1 MKPIICIAP
10 APAVEPMFFNDGW
23 MVNKKYYLGV
33 TAGGGVPVMATDIE
47 LAEEYARLCDG
58 LILTGSAMYMP
69 SPEYAAQAKAIE
81 KQKRDPQDAQLFYA
95 FQKAGKP
102 VLGICRGQQN
112 INVFLGGTL
121 AKKFK
126 LTDGVEHL
134 MRKHEIVAEPGSL
147 ICELFGETFITNSRH
162 NNRID
167 QLADGLKVT
176 ARSHD
181 GVIEAVEHK
190 SEPIYAVQW
199 HPERMR
205 GDLPDPFDGPDTTI
219 LFQNSAKSAWHIKNS
234 LSSVFGDFVR

>member
-23 MVNKKYYLGV
+23 MVNKKYFLGV
-33 TAGGGVPVMATDIE
+33 SAGGGVPVMATDIE

-58 LILTGSAMYMP
+58 LVLTGSAMYMP
-69 SPEYAAQAKAIE
+69 SPEYAAQAKVIE

-134 MRKHEIVAEPGSL
+134 MRKHEIVAQPGSL

-181 GVIEAVEHK
+181 GVIEAIEHE

-219 LFQNSAKSAWHIKNS
+219 LFQKFSEICLAHKK
-234 LSSVFGDFVR
+234 

>member
-1 MKPIICIAP
+1 MKPIIRIAP

-23 MVNKKYYLGV
+23 MVNKKYFLGV
-33 TAGGGVPVMATDIE
+33 SAGGGGPVMATDIE

-58 LILTGSAMYMP
+58 LVLTGSAMYMP
-69 SPEYAAQAKAIE
+69 SPEYAAQAKVIE

-134 MRKHEIVAEPGSL
+134 MRKHEIVAQPGSL

-181 GVIEAVEHK
+181 GVIEAIEHE

-219 LFQNSAKSAWHIKNS
+219 LFQKFSEICLAHKK
-234 LSSVFGDFVR
+234 

>member
-10 APAVEPMFFNDGW
+10 APAVEPMFFSDGW
-23 MVNKKYYLGV
+23 MVNKKYFLGV

-47 LAEEYARLCDG
+47 LVEEYARLCDG
-58 LILTGSAMYMP
+58 LVLTGSAMFTP
-69 SPEYAAQAKAIE
+69 SPEYAAQAKVIE
-81 KQKRDPQDAQLFYA
+81 KQKRDPLDRELFYA
-95 FQKAGKP
+95 FQRAGKP

-134 MRKHEIVAEPGSL
+134 MHKHEIVAEPGSL
-147 ICELFGETFITNSRH
+147 ICELFGEKFITNSRH

-167 QLADGLKVT
+167 QLADGLKIT

-181 GVIEAVEHK
+181 GVIEAIEHE
-190 SEPIYAVQW
+190 SQPIYAVQW

-205 GDLPDPFDGPDTTI
+205 GDLPDPFDGPDTTV
-219 LFQNSAKSAWHIKNS
+219 LFQKFSEICIEHKK
-234 LSSVFGDFVR
+234 

>member
-23 MVNKKYYLGV
+23 MVNKKYFLGV
-33 TAGGGVPVMATDIE
+33 SAGGGVPVLATDIE

-58 LILTGSAMYMP
+58 LVLTGSAMYMP
-69 SPEYAAQAKAIE
+69 SPEYAAQAKVIE

-134 MRKHEIVAEPGSL
+134 MRKHEIVAQPGSL

-181 GVIEAVEHK
+181 GVIEAIEHE

-219 LFQNSAKSAWHIKNS
+219 LFQKFSEICLAHKK
-234 LSSVFGDFVR
+234 

>member
-176 ARSHD
+176 ALSHD

-219 LFQNSAKSAWHIKNS
+219 LFQKFSEICLAHKK
-234 LSSVFGDFVR
+234 

>member
-95 FQKAGKP
+95 FQKAGQP
-102 VLGICRGQQN
+102 VLGSCRGQQH

-121 AKKFK
+121 ARKFRR
-126 LTDGVEHL
+126 TDGVEHL

-219 LFQNSAKSAWHIKNS
+219 LFQKFSEICLAHKK
-234 LSSVFGDFVR
+234 

>member
-23 MVNKKYYLGV
+23 MVNKKYFLGV
-33 TAGGGVPVMATDIE
+33 SAGGGVPVMATDIE

-58 LILTGSAMYMP
+58 LVLTGSAMYMP
-69 SPEYAAQAKAIE
+69 SPEYAAQAKVSE

-134 MRKHEIVAEPGSL
+134 MRKHEIVAQPGSL

-181 GVIEAVEHK
+181 GVIEAIEHE

-219 LFQNSAKSAWHIKNS
+219 LFQKFSEICLAHKK
-234 LSSVFGDFVR
+234 

>member
-23 MVNKKYYLGV
+23 MVNKKYFLGV

-219 LFQNSAKSAWHIKNS
+219 LFQKFSEICLAHKK
-234 LSSVFGDFVR
+234 

>member
-81 KQKRDPQDAQLFYA
+81 KQKRDPQAAQLFYA
-95 FQKAGKP
+95 VQKAGKP

-219 LFQNSAKSAWHIKNS
+219 LFQKFSEICLAHKK
-234 LSSVFGDFVR
+234 

>member
-23 MVNKKYYLGV
+23 MVNKKYFLGV
-33 TAGGGVPVMATDIE
+33 SAGGGVPVMATDIE

-58 LILTGSAMYMP
+58 LVLTGSAMYMP
-69 SPEYAAQAKAIE
+69 SPEYAAQAKVIE

-134 MRKHEIVAEPGSL
+134 MRKHEIVAQPGPL
-147 ICELFGETFITNSRH
+147 ICELFGETFIPNSRH

-181 GVIEAVEHK
+181 GVIEAIEHE

-219 LFQNSAKSAWHIKNS
+219 LFQKFSEICLAHKK
-234 LSSVFGDFVR
+234 

>member
-23 MVNKKYYLGV
+23 MVNKKYFLGV
-33 TAGGGVPVMATDIE
+33 SAGGGVPVMATDIE

-58 LILTGSAMYMP
+58 LVLTGSAMYMP
-69 SPEYAAQAKAIE
+69 SPEYAAQAKVIE

-134 MRKHEIVAEPGSL
+134 MRKHEIVAQPGSL
-147 ICELFGETFITNSRH
+147 ICELFAKHSLPIAAIITG
-162 NNRID
+162 ID

-181 GVIEAVEHK
+181 GVIEAIEHE

-219 LFQNSAKSAWHIKNS
+219 LFQKFSEICLAHKK
-234 LSSVFGDFVR
+234 

>member
-199 HPERMR
+199 HPERIR

-219 LFQNSAKSAWHIKNS
+219 LFQKFSEICLAHKK
-234 LSSVFGDFVR
+234 

>member
-1 MKPIICIAP
+1 MKPLICIAP
-10 APAVEPMFFNDGW
+10 APAVEPQFFNDGW
-23 MVNKKYYLGV
+23 MVNKKYFLGV

-58 LILTGSAMYMP
+58 LVLTGSAMYMP
-69 SPEYAAQAKAIE
+69 SPEYAAQAKAVE
-81 KQKRDPQDAQLFYA
+81 KGKRDPLDEALFHA
-95 FQKAGKP
+95 FEKAGKP

-134 MRKHEIVAEPGSL
+134 MHKHEILAEPDSL
-147 ICELFGETFITNSRH
+147 IGRLFGEKFITNSRH

-167 QLADGLKVT
+167 QLADSLKVT

-181 GVIEAVEHK
+181 GVIEAVEHQ
-190 SEPIYAVQW
+190 SLPIYAVQW

-205 GDLPDPFDGPDTTI
+205 GDLPDPFDGPDTTV
-219 LFQNSAKSAWHIKNS
+219 LFQKFSEICLKYRK
-234 LSSVFGDFVR
+234 

>member
-23 MVNKKYYLGV
+23 MVNKKYFLGV
-33 TAGGGVPVMATDIE
+33 SAGGGVPVMVTDIE

-58 LILTGSAMYMP
+58 LVLTGSAMYMP
-69 SPEYAAQAKAIE
+69 SPEYAAQAKVIE

-134 MRKHEIVAEPGSL
+134 MRKHEIVAQPGSL

-181 GVIEAVEHK
+181 GVIEAIEHE

-219 LFQNSAKSAWHIKNS
+219 LFQKFSEICLAHKK
-234 LSSVFGDFVR
+234 

>member
-81 KQKRDPQDAQLFYA
+81 KQKRDPLDAQLFYA

-219 LFQNSAKSAWHIKNS
+219 LFQKFSEICLAHKK
-234 LSSVFGDFVR
+234 

>member
-1 MKPIICIAP
+1 MKPLICIAP
-10 APAVEPMFFNDGW
+10 APAVEPQFFNDGW
-23 MVNKKYYLGV
+23 MVNKKYFLGV

-58 LILTGSAMYMP
+58 LVLTGSAMYMP
-69 SPEYAAQAKAIE
+69 SPEYAAQAKAVE
-81 KQKRDPQDAQLFYA
+81 KGKRDPLDEALFHA
-95 FQKAGKP
+95 FEKAGKP

-134 MRKHEIVAEPGSL
+134 MHKHEIIAEPDSL
-147 ICELFGETFITNSRH
+147 IGRLFGEKFITNSRH

-167 QLADGLKVT
+167 QLADSLKVT

-181 GVIEAVEHK
+181 GVIEAVEHQ
-190 SEPIYAVQW
+190 SLPIYAVQW

-205 GDLPDPFDGPDTTI
+205 GDLPDPFDGPDTTV
-219 LFQNSAKSAWHIKNS
+219 LFQKFSEICLKYRK
-234 LSSVFGDFVR
+234 

>member
-1 MKPIICIAP
+1 MKPLICIAP

-23 MVNKKYYLGV
+23 MVNKKYFLGV
-33 TAGGGVPVMATDIE
+33 SAGGGVPVMATDIE

-58 LILTGSAMYMP
+58 LVLTGSAMYMP
-69 SPEYAAQAKAIE
+69 SPEYAAQAKVIE

-134 MRKHEIVAEPGSL
+134 MRKHEIVAQPGSL

-181 GVIEAVEHK
+181 GVIEAIEHE

-219 LFQNSAKSAWHIKNS
+219 LFQKFSEICLAHKK
-234 LSSVFGDFVR
+234 

>member
-69 SPEYAAQAKAIE
+69 SPEYAAQAKTIE

-176 ARSHD
+176 ALSHD

-219 LFQNSAKSAWHIKNS
+219 LFQKFSEICLAHKK
-234 LSSVFGDFVR
+234 

>member
-23 MVNKKYYLGV
+23 MVNKKYFLGV
-33 TAGGGVPVMATDIE
+33 SAGGGVPVMATDIE

-58 LILTGSAMYMP
+58 LVLTGSAMYMP
-69 SPEYAAQAKAIE
+69 SPEYAAQAKVIE

-121 AKKFK
+121 DKKFK

-134 MRKHEIVAEPGSL
+134 MRKHEIVAQPGSL

-181 GVIEAVEHK
+181 GVIEAIEHE

-219 LFQNSAKSAWHIKNS
+219 LFQKFSEICLAHKK
-234 LSSVFGDFVR
+234 

>member
-134 MRKHEIVAEPGSL
+134 MRKHEIVAQPGSL

-219 LFQNSAKSAWHIKNS
+219 LFQKFSEICLAHKK
-234 LSSVFGDFVR
+234 

>member
-23 MVNKKYYLGV
+23 MVNKKYFLGV
-33 TAGGGVPVMATDIE
+33 SAGGGVPVMATDIE

-58 LILTGSAMYMP
+58 LVLTGSAMYMP
-69 SPEYAAQAKAIE
+69 SPEYAAQAKVIE

-134 MRKHEIVAEPGSL
+134 MRKHEIVAQPGSL
-147 ICELFGETFITNSRH
+147 ICELFGETFITNRRH

-181 GVIEAVEHK
+181 GVIEAIEHE

-219 LFQNSAKSAWHIKNS
+219 LFQKFSEICLAHKK
-234 LSSVFGDFVR
+234 

>member
-1 MKPIICIAP
+1 MNPIICIAP

-23 MVNKKYYLGV
+23 MVNKKYFLGV
-33 TAGGGVPVMATDIE
+33 SAGGGVPVMATDIE

-58 LILTGSAMYMP
+58 LVLTGSAMYMP
-69 SPEYAAQAKAIE
+69 SPEYAAQAKVIE

-134 MRKHEIVAEPGSL
+134 MRKHEIVAQPGSL

-181 GVIEAVEHK
+181 GVIEAIEHE

-219 LFQNSAKSAWHIKNS
+219 LFQKFSEICLAHKK
-234 LSSVFGDFVR
+234 

>member
-23 MVNKKYYLGV
+23 MVNKKYFLGV
-33 TAGGGVPVMATDIE
+33 SAGGGVPVMATDIE

-58 LILTGSAMYMP
+58 LVLTGSAMYMP
-69 SPEYAAQAKAIE
+69 SPEYAAQAKVIE

-126 LTDGVEHL
+126 LPDGVEHL
-134 MRKHEIVAEPGSL
+134 MRKHEIVAQPGSL

-181 GVIEAVEHK
+181 GVIEAIEHE

-219 LFQNSAKSAWHIKNS
+219 LFQKFSEICLAHKK
-234 LSSVFGDFVR
+234 

>member
-23 MVNKKYYLGV
+23 MVNKKYFLGV
-33 TAGGGVPVMATDIE
+33 SAGGGVPVMATDIE

-58 LILTGSAMYMP
+58 LVLTGSAMYMP
-69 SPEYAAQAKAIE
+69 SPEYAAQAKVIE

-134 MRKHEIVAEPGSL
+134 MRKHEIVAQPGSL
-147 ICELFGETFITNSRH
+147 ICALFGETFITNSRH

-181 GVIEAVEHK
+181 GVIEAIEHE

-219 LFQNSAKSAWHIKNS
+219 LFAKIQRN
-234 LSSVFGDFVR
+234 LPGT

>member
-23 MVNKKYYLGV
+23 MVNKKYFLGV
-33 TAGGGVPVMATDIE
+33 SAGGGVPVMATDIE

-58 LILTGSAMYMP
+58 LVLTGSAMYMP
-69 SPEYAAQAKAIE
+69 SPEYAAQAKVIE

-134 MRKHEIVAEPGSL
+134 MRKHEIVAQPGSL

-181 GVIEAVEHK
+181 GVIEAIEHE
-190 SEPIYAVQW
+190 SDPIYAVQW

-219 LFQNSAKSAWHIKNS
+219 LFQKFSEICLAHKK
-234 LSSVFGDFVR
+234 

>member
-23 MVNKKYYLGV
+23 MVNKKYFLGV
-33 TAGGGVPVMATDIE
+33 SAGGGVPVMATDIE

-58 LILTGSAMYMP
+58 LVLTGSAMYMP
-69 SPEYAAQAKAIE
+69 SPEYAAQAKVIE

-134 MRKHEIVAEPGSL
+134 MRKHEIVAQPGSL

-167 QLADGLKVT
+167 HLADGLKVT

-181 GVIEAVEHK
+181 GVIEAIEHE

-219 LFQNSAKSAWHIKNS
+219 LFQKFSEICLAHKK
-234 LSSVFGDFVR
+234 

>member
-219 LFQNSAKSAWHIKNS
+219 LFQKFSEICLARKK
-234 LSSVFGDFVR
+234 

>member
-95 FQKAGKP
+95 FQ
-102 VLGICRGQQN
+102 N
-112 INVFLGGTL
+112 
-121 AKKFK
+121 
-126 LTDGVEHL
+126 
-134 MRKHEIVAEPGSL
+134 AEGSRTSM
-147 ICELFGETFITNSRH
+147 CFWVVPW
-162 NNRID
+162 
-167 QLADGLKVT
+167 LK
-176 ARSHD
+176 
-181 GVIEAVEHK
+181 
-190 SEPIYAVQW
+190 
-199 HPERMR
+199 
-205 GDLPDPFDGPDTTI
+205 
-219 LFQNSAKSAWHIKNS
+219 
-234 LSSVFGDFVR
+234 SSN

>member
-23 MVNKKYYLGV
+23 MVNKKYFLGV
-33 TAGGGVPVMATDIE
+33 SAGGGVPVMATDIE

-58 LILTGSAMYMP
+58 LVLTGSAMYMP
-69 SPEYAAQAKAIE
+69 SPEYAAQAKVIE

-134 MRKHEIVAEPGSL
+134 MRKHEIVAHPGSL

-181 GVIEAVEHK
+181 GVIEAIEHE

-219 LFQNSAKSAWHIKNS
+219 LFQKFSEICLAHKK
-234 LSSVFGDFVR
+234 

>member
-23 MVNKKYYLGV
+23 MVNKKYFLGV
-33 TAGGGVPVMATDIE
+33 SAGGGVPVMATDIE

-58 LILTGSAMYMP
+58 LVLTGSAMYMP
-69 SPEYAAQAKAIE
+69 SPEYAAQAKVIQQ
-81 KQKRDPQDAQLFYA
+81 QKRDPQDAQLFYA

-134 MRKHEIVAEPGSL
+134 MRKHEIVAQPGSL

-181 GVIEAVEHK
+181 GVIEAIEHE

-219 LFQNSAKSAWHIKNS
+219 LFQKFSEICLAHKK
-234 LSSVFGDFVR
+234 

>member
-23 MVNKKYYLGV
+23 MVNKKYFLGV
-33 TAGGGVPVMATDIE
+33 SAGGGVPVMATDIE

-58 LILTGSAMYMP
+58 LVLTGSAMYMP
-69 SPEYAAQAKAIE
+69 SPEYAAQAKVIE

-126 LTDGVEHL
+126 LTVGVEHL
-134 MRKHEIVAEPGSL
+134 MRKHEIVAQPGSL

-181 GVIEAVEHK
+181 GVIEAIEHE

-219 LFQNSAKSAWHIKNS
+219 LFQKFSEICLAHKK
-234 LSSVFGDFVR
+234 